1 MRSIFIIWDM
11 NCNLISLFHGLT
23 VFHHPYFP
31 QTSVVPPSAT
41 RLDIHF
47 YPSEKKQNFIKK
59 IVTFYDIPV
68 HTII

>member
-1 MRSIFIIWDM
+1 MV
-11 NCNLISLFHGLT
+11 SLFST
-23 VFHHPYFP
+23 TPYSP
-31 QTSVVPPSAT
+31 QTTSVVPPSAT

-59 IVTFYDIPV
+59 IVTFYDI